1 MCSLFDP
8 LWRYWIESVHKKSIK
23 NGQLILVFYQRY
35 LLNMIAL
42 LITLTG
48 NVLQVR
54 QDVALR
60 KDRLNNFVV
69 SKEFAAL

>member
-1 MCSLFDP
+1 
-8 LWRYWIESVHKKSIK
+8 
-23 NGQLILVFYQRY
+23 
-35 LLNMIAL
+35 MIAM

-54 QDVALR
+54 QDIALR